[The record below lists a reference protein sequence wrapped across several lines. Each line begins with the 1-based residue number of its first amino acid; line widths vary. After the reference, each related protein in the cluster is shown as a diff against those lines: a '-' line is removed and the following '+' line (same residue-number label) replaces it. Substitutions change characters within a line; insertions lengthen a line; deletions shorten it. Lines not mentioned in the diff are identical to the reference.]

1 MFPLLLP
8 FRVLPAAFVV
18 VSVLASPFHPGP
30 HGEDNSTNSTS
41 YDSLS
46 PAPAVR
52 SPNSGSNC
60 FPAIGFKTPSNVPR
74 SLDGW
79 WCDPATE
86 YAFVGFSY
94 EVTACESV
102 FSITKV
108 VPSSTWLGVQV
119 RAQPSYEKNF
129 RTFATRFI
137 RDTFAFTVPAIA
149 KASTMTSL
157 LQLGITPW
165 VCMPLSG

>member
-8 FRVLPAAFVV
+8 FGVLPAAFVV
-18 VSVLASPFHPGP
+18 VSVLASSGP
-30 HGEDNSTNSTS
+30 RVEDNSTSIG
-41 YDSLS
+41 SLS
-46 PAPAVR
+46 PNQAVQ
-52 SPNSGSNC
+52 SSNSGSNC
-60 FPAIGFKTPSNVPR
+60 FPAIGFNMPSNVPE
-74 SLDGW
+74 SLRTW

-94 EVTACESV
+94 EVTACEFV

-119 RAQPSYEKNF
+119 RAQPSWQKIF
-129 RTFATRFI
+129 RTFAIRFI
-137 RDTFAFTVPAIA
+137 RDTFACTVPAIT
-149 KASTMTSL
+149 KASTTTSL